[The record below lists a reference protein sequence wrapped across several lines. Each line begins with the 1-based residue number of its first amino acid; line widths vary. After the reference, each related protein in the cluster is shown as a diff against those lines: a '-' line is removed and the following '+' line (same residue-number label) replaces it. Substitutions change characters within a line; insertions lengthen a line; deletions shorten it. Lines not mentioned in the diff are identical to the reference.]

1 MGSIR
6 RYLQWVQ
13 GSTRISIDSGPSRCS
28 SFLADL
34 AQSARGCRRICRGCH
49 VWTPMVNLPV
59 EICGILKINAN

>member
-13 GSTRISIDSGPSRCS
+13 GSTRISIESGPSRCS

-34 AQSARGCRRICRGCH
+34 AQSARGCRRICRGWSCMDADGQL
-49 VWTPMVNLPV
+49 T
-59 EICGILKINAN
+59 C